1 MYIVQYV
8 CTIQYTV
15 YYILVKL
22 LRSRDFLDLIRGV
35 CQTIISL
42 GLRSNALSFTDTDFP
57 TKLSITDPFDACSY
71 VSCNA
76 GRDRAWKGL
85 CGSIGPPLSLPVL
98 PVVVG
103 VPVEFTSRVLAYLH
117 SCGVVGWPFRVGGF
131 LNQGWV
137 ICAIMY
143 VNKILH
149 IFLKTSVVVYPYYT
163 ENFTNIL

>member
-1 MYIVQYV
+1 M
-8 CTIQYTV
+8 
-15 YYILVKL
+15 
-22 LRSRDFLDLIRGV
+22 
-35 CQTIISL
+35 
-42 GLRSNALSFTDTDFP
+42 
-57 TKLSITDPFDACSY
+57 
-71 VSCNA
+71 
-76 GRDRAWKGL
+76 
-85 CGSIGPPLSLPVL
+85 L

-149 IFLKTSVVVYPYYT
+149 FFLKTSVVVYPYYT
-163 ENFTNIL
+163 ENFTNIDKQVKKKKYFTFGYTKN